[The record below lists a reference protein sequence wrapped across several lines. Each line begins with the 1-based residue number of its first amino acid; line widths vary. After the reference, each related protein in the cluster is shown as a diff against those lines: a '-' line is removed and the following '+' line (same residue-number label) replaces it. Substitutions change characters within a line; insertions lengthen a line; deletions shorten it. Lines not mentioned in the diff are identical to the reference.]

1 MNDISKRIG
10 QRIRELRKQA
20 GLTQEDLAERAG
32 MDFTSIGAA
41 ERGNRN
47 LSLKSLAR
55 VAEALG
61 VSLEEIFRG
70 LGTVQRSPQHQS
82 SFDALLAEV
91 SNLSPAEI
99 RFLTDVAKALR
110 SLRR

>member
-1 MNDISKRIG
+1 MNDINKRIG

-20 GLTQEDLAERAG
+20 GLTQEGLAEKAG

-41 ERGNRN
+41 ERGSRN
-47 LSLKSLAR
+47 LSLRSLAR

-61 VSLEEIFRG
+61 VPLEEIFRG

-82 SFDALLAEV
+82 SFDALLAEA
-91 SNLSPAEI
+91 SKLSPTEI
-99 RFLTDVAKALR
+99 RFLADIAKALR
-110 SLRR
+110 NLRK